1 MMFMD
6 FSQRAPKLPRS
17 SSPMPSTSCGRSSSS
32 AALMASQQA
41 QGSYLC
47 CYCFV
52 LSFASWLYIYI
63 TLCFC
68 VSWPLF
74 IVYCSQLPSISHCV
88 FITTMNHYCHC
99 TCMTWLCICRYI
111 GYHRIMC
118 ACTTLKQEHAF
129 VGVCVPF
136 IVRSPGIGCLKSGEP
151 STGPN
156 KNGGDW
162 RCVFLELGRVQ
173 SATAWCMIWFVHG
186 LYFSELSQ
194 NKPHGRS
201 RPSDGRN
208 PQWLDVTWLSQLGV
222 GLRAGQDLQKEWFR
236 KSGFYSGS
244 FEMRG
249 VQALSKVRVWAKSSK
264 RSNHLHWIYTMTT
277 DPMGSDLVECFTSKM
292 WVGPKISKP
301 CWNVTWFCPKIFPL
315 PYHVFLQGQRKAAK
329 PAFWPIPN
337 QLQTPL
343 PGSRLPPEPAPQ
355 PPKLWMVI

>member
-186 LYFSELSQ
+186 TVNFWYFQSSIQATWTITSIGWPKSAEL
-194 NKPHGRS
+194 
-201 RPSDGRN
+201 
-208 PQWLDVTWLSQLGV
+208 LDVFRGFRSSVLVLGV
-222 GLRAGQDLQKEWFR
+222 TGQDLQKESGSW

-249 VQALSKVRVWAKSSK
+249 VQVQALSKVRVWAKSSK
-264 RSNHLHWIYTMTT
+264 RSNHLTT
-277 DPMGSDLVECFTSKM
+277 ESIRWPQIQWVATLLSASLPKCGSVQNSQNH
-292 WVGPKISKP
+292 VG
-301 CWNVTWFCPKIFPL
+301 
-315 PYHVFLQGQRKAAK
+315 
-329 PAFWPIPN
+329 
-337 QLQTPL
+337 
-343 PGSRLPPEPAPQ
+343 
-355 PPKLWMVI
+355 M